1 MKFYIDFEATQPEN
15 EIIAIGAVAE
25 NGATFHTLVKPQ
37 LSSISPYI
45 SQMTHISA
53 EDLEWAPDIN
63 KALIEFDAWMMTQ
76 ESNIMNCRFI
86 SYGDDD
92 KFVKSTLPAITDG
105 HAFTVAAILMAKIED
120 CSAETKRF
128 FHGTIKLVHAF
139 NYVQAV
145 ETEQKH
151 NPLEDA
157 MMLQKVYEHMQT
169 HDPLP
174 AHPLNKEF
182 DAAMANKMVKMP
194 SGTFWCKHVN
204 GGKYM
209 YKIHYFKTCDDAI
222 NWLITDVMRA
232 KEPELIHR
240 DRIMAN
246 IMKAIRKNSA
256 YCNYK
261 WGCVKE
267 EENAS
272 EENN

>member
-53 EDLEWAPDIN
+53 EDLETAPTID
-63 KALIEFDAWMMTQ
+63 KALIDFDLWVMRQ
-76 ESNIMNCRFI
+76 ENEIMRCRFI

-92 KFVKSTLPAITDG
+92 KFIKSTLPAITND
-105 HAFTVAAILMAKIED
+105 HAFTVAAVLMAKIED

-139 NYVQAV
+139 NYVQAA

-157 MMLQKVYEHMQT
+157 MMLQKVYEYTQT

-174 AHPLNKEF
+174 CHPLNKGF
-182 DAAMANKMVKMP
+182 DAAMSSSSVKMP

-204 GGKYM
+204 GGKNG
-209 YKIHYFKTCDDAI
+209 KIRNFASCDEAI
-222 NWLITDVMRA
+222 DWLIHDIMRA

-240 DRIMAN
+240 DRIMTN
-246 IMKAIRKNSA
+246 IMKAVRKGTG

-261 WGCVKE
+261 WGRIKE
-267 EENAS
+267 EEVTND
-272 EENN
+272 

>member
-1 MKFYIDFEATQPEN
+1 MFFFLDFEATQPEN

-92 KFVKSTLPAITDG
+92 KFVKSTLPAISNE

-120 CSAETKRF
+120 CYEATRQF
-128 FHGTIKLVHAF
+128 FHGPIRLIHAY
-139 NYVQAV
+139 NYIQSI

-157 MMLQKVYEHMQT
+157 LMLQKVYEYT
-169 HDPLP
+169 HSHSPLSC
-174 AHPLNKEF
+174 HPLNKNF
-182 DAAMANKMVKMP
+182 NNVVNPTTKMP
-194 SGTFWCKHVN
+194 SGTFFCRTSK
-204 GGKYM
+204 KKSSQTYT
-209 YKIHYFKTCDDAI
+209 FKNCDEAI
-222 NWLITDVMRA
+222 EWLISNIMKVDN
-232 KEPELIHR
+232 PECVHR
-240 DRIMAN
+240 ERVMAN
-246 IMKAIRKNSA
+246 IMKAIRKNSK
-256 YCNYK
+256 YCNFY
-261 WGCVKE
+261 WSRVKE
-267 EENAS
+267 EEKV
-272 EENN
+272 ENIE

>member
-92 KFVKSTLPAITDG
+92 KFVKSTLPAITNE
-105 HAFTVAAILMAKIED
+105 HAFTCAAILMAKIED

-139 NYVQAV
+139 NYVQSV

-157 MMLQKVYEHMQT
+157 MMLQKVYEYTQT
-169 HDPLP
+169 HEPLP
-174 AHPLNKEF
+174 AHPLSKNFSEIVDYKS
-182 DAAMANKMVKMP
+182 P
-194 SGTFWCKHVN
+194 SGVFYCRGT
-204 GGKYM
+204 GKNA
-209 YKIHYFKTCDDAI
+209 KERSFASCEDAI
-222 NWLITDVMRA
+222 DWLIKDVMRA
-232 KEPELIHR
+232 KEPEAIHR
-240 DRIMAN
+240 DRIMKN
-246 IMKAIRKNSA
+246 IMKAVRTKKA
-256 YCNYK
+256 YCSLK
-261 WGCVKE
+261 WRRVKE
-267 EENAS
+267 EEVK
-272 EENN
+272 

>member
-63 KALIEFDAWMMTQ
+63 KALIEFDAWMMAQ

-92 KFVKSTLPAITDG
+92 KFVKSTLPAISNE
-105 HAFTVAAILMAKIED
+105 HAFTVAAILIAKIED
-120 CSAETKRF
+120 CSAETKKF

-139 NYVQAV
+139 NYVQAA

-169 HDPLP
+169 HEPLP
-174 AHPLNKEF
+174 AHPLNPNF
-182 DAAMANKMVKMP
+182 NAAISNASVKMP
-194 SGTFWCKHVN
+194 SGTFWCRTSMKKSAQIYN
-204 GGKYM
+204 
-209 YKIHYFKTCDDAI
+209 FTTCDDAI
-222 NWLITDVMRA
+222 DWLIKDVMRA

-246 IMKAIRKNSA
+246 IMKAIRKNSR
-256 YCNYK
+256 YCNFL
-261 WGCVKE
+261 WGRVKE
-267 EENAS
+267 EEIN
-272 EENN
+272 E

>member
-1 MKFYIDFEATQPEN
+1 MKFYIDFEATQPEQ

-86 SYGDDD
+86 SYGDDN
-92 KFVKSTLPAITDG
+92 KFVKSTLPAISNE

-120 CSAETKRF
+120 CYDETKRF
-128 FHGTIKLVHAF
+128 FHGTIKLIHAF
-139 NYVQAV
+139 NYVQSV

-151 NPLEDA
+151 DPLEDA
-157 MMLQKVYEHMQT
+157 IMLQKVYEHMQS

-174 AHPLNKEF
+174 CHPLNKDF
-182 DAAMANKMVKMP
+182 DAAMSSNSIKMP

-204 GGKYM
+204 GGKNG
-209 YKIHYFKTCDDAI
+209 KIRNFETCDDAI
-222 NWLITDVMRA
+222 NWLITDIMKS

-246 IMKAIRKNSA
+246 IMKAVRKGTS

-261 WGCVKE
+261 WGRVKE
-267 EENAS
+267 EQVDNG
-272 EENN
+272 

>member
-1 MKFYIDFEATQPEN
+1 MKFFLDFEATQPEN

-37 LSSISPYI
+37 LSSISPYV
-45 SQMTHISA
+45 SQLTHISP
-53 EDLEWAPDIN
+53 EDLEKAPNID
-63 KALIEFDAWMMTQ
+63 KALIDFDLWMMSQ
-76 ESNIMNCRFI
+76 ESDIMKCRFI
-86 SYGDDD
+86 AYGDDS
-92 KFVKSTLPAITDG
+92 KVVKSTLPAITND
-105 HAFTVAAILMAKIED
+105 HAFTCAAILMAKIED
-120 CSAETKRF
+120 CYDATRKF

-139 NYVQAV
+139 NYVQVA

-157 MMLQKVYEHMQT
+157 MMLQKVYEYTQT

-182 DAAMANKMVKMP
+182 DAAMANHTVKMP
-194 SGTFWCKHVN
+194 SGTFWCKHTN
-204 GGKYM
+204 GGKNG
-209 YKIHYFKTCDDAI
+209 KIRNFATCDDAI
-222 NWLITDVMRA
+222 DWLITDVMRA

-261 WGCVKE
+261 WGRVKE
-267 EENAS
+267 EENAAK
-272 EENN
+272 ENN

>member
-37 LSSISPYI
+37 LSSISQYI

-53 EDLEWAPDIN
+53 EDLETAPTID
-63 KALIEFDAWMMTQ
+63 KALIDFDLWVMRQ
-76 ESNIMNCRFI
+76 ENSIMNCRFI
-86 SYGDDD
+86 SYGEDD
-92 KFVKSTLPAITDG
+92 KFVKSTLPAITNE
-105 HAFTVAAILMAKIED
+105 HAFIVAAILMAKIED

-139 NYVQAV
+139 NYVQAA

-157 MMLQKVYEHMQT
+157 MMLQKVYEHMLT

-174 AHPLNKEF
+174 CHPLNKEF
-182 DAAMANKMVKMP
+182 DAAMSSSSVKMP

-204 GGKYM
+204 DGKNG
-209 YKIHYFKTCDDAI
+209 KIRNFETCDDAI
-222 NWLITDVMRA
+222 DWLITDVMRA

-246 IMKAIRKNSA
+246 IMKAVRKGTG

-261 WGCVKE
+261 WGRVKE
-267 EENAS
+267 KEVTND
-272 EENN
+272 

>member
-25 NGATFHTLVKPQ
+25 NGATFHSLVKPQ
-37 LSSISPYI
+37 LSSISKWV
-45 SQMTHISA
+45 SDLTHISA
-53 EDLEWAPDIN
+53 EDLETAPTID
-63 KALIEFDAWMMTQ
+63 KALIDFDLWVMRQ
-76 ESNIMNCRFI
+76 ENEIMRCRFI

-92 KFVKSTLPAITDG
+92 KFIKSTLPAITND
-105 HAFTVAAILMAKIED
+105 HAFTVAAVLMAKIED

-174 AHPLNKEF
+174 CHPLNKEF
-182 DAAMANKMVKMP
+182 DAAMSSSSVKMP

-204 GGKYM
+204 GGKNG
-209 YKIHYFKTCDDAI
+209 KIRNFETCDDAI
-222 NWLITDVMRA
+222 DWLITDIMKA

-240 DRIMAN
+240 DRIMTN
-246 IMKAIRKNSA
+246 IMKAVRKGTG

-261 WGCVKE
+261 WGRVKE
-267 EENAS
+267 VEVTND
-272 EENN
+272 

>member
-25 NGATFHTLVKPQ
+25 NGSTFHTLVKPQ

-63 KALIEFDAWMMTQ
+63 KALIEFDAWVMTQ

-86 SYGDDD
+86 AYGDDD
-92 KFVKSTLPAITDG
+92 KFVKSTLPAITNE

-120 CSAETKRF
+120 CSGETKRF

-139 NYVQAV
+139 NYVQAA

-157 MMLQKVYEHMQT
+157 MMLQKVYEYTQT

-174 AHPLNKEF
+174 CHPLNKGF
-182 DAAMANKMVKMP
+182 DAAMSSSSVKMP
-194 SGTFWCKHVN
+194 SGTFSCKHAH
-204 GGKYM
+204 GGK
-209 YKIHYFKTCDDAI
+209 KAPVRQFATCDDAI
-222 NWLITDVMRA
+222 NWLITDIMRA

-246 IMKAIRKNSA
+246 IMKAVRKGTP

-261 WGCVKE
+261 WSRVKE
-267 EENAS
+267 EEVTND
-272 EENN
+272 

>member
-37 LSSISPYI
+37 LSSISKWV
-45 SQMTHISA
+45 SDLTHISA
-53 EDLEWAPDIN
+53 EDLEQAPTIDET
-63 KALIEFDAWMMTQ
+63 LIAFDSWMMSQ
-76 ESNIMNCRFI
+76 ESDIMKCQFI
-86 SYGDDD
+86 AYGNDD
-92 KFVKSTLPAITDG
+92 KFIKNTLPAIKDQ

-120 CSAETKRF
+120 CYDATRKF

-139 NYVQAV
+139 NYVQSV

-157 MMLQKVYEHMQT
+157 MMLQKVYEYTQT

-174 AHPLNKEF
+174 THPLNPSFNTEMSN
-182 DAAMANKMVKMP
+182 ASVKMP
-194 SGTFWCKHVN
+194 SGTFFCRTSAKKTAQV
-204 GGKYM
+204 YT
-209 YKIHYFKTCDDAI
+209 FATCDDAI
-222 NWLITDVMRA
+222 DWLIKDIMRA

-246 IMKAIRKNSA
+246 IMKAIRKNSR
-256 YCNYK
+256 YCNFL
-261 WGCVKE
+261 WGRVKE
-267 EENAS
+267 EEVK
-272 EENN
+272 